1 MTYVPKRIDMTAHL
15 EVRDRVA
22 LEGERRPRPSDEL
35 QLAELM
41 LSAYRGSVDEEEE
54 TIEQALSE
62 IRKTFAG
69 EHGPFLPDCSRVVVR
84 ERRIVS
90 AILVTG
96 WQERPLVAYA
106 MTAPA
111 WKRRGLARAGMVNT
125 MQDVLESGEKL
136 LSLVVTVK
144 NEPAYSLY
152 QDLGFVSGR

>member
-1 MTYVPKRIDMTAHL
+1 MTARL
-15 EVRDRVA
+15 EARERVP
-22 LEGERRPRPSDEL
+22 LEGERRPNPADEL

-41 LSAYRGSVDEEEE
+41 LAAYRGSEDEEEE
-54 TIEQALSE
+54 TIEQALAE
-62 IRKTFAG
+62 IRKTFEG
-69 EHGPFLPDCSRVVVR
+69 EHGRFLSNCSRVVER
-84 ERRIVS
+84 DRRIVS

-96 WQERPLVAYA
+96 WQERPLVAFA

-125 MQDVLESGEKL
+125 MQDVLASGEKL